1 MKTIKLLFS
10 MAFLALFT
18 ANLSAQEITSFPGMW
33 GEQFYQD
40 KEKLSWKEI
49 NTIMMESPVSETYW
63 KKSKKQALGGMLFGL
78 ANFGSSI
85 WLLSNLDKNEPL
97 TGPVIA
103 AAGTGLIGAIF
114 FKSAMK
120 NKKMAI
126 LEYNDSLG
134 NKTSFHL
141 VPVSNRNGLGLALQ
155 FN

>member
-1 MKTIKLLFS
+1 MKTLKICFAL
-10 MAFLALFT
+10 AFIGILST
-18 ANLSAQEITSFPGMW
+18 NLSAQEITSFPGMW
-33 GEQFYQD
+33 GEEFYKD

-49 NTIMMESPVSETYW
+49 NTIMTESPVAEPYW
-63 KKSKKQALGGMLFGL
+63 KKSKKQALGGLLFGA

-85 WLLSNLDKNEPL
+85 WLLKNLDDNEPL
-97 TGPVIA
+97 TAPLIT

-134 NKTSFHL
+134 NRTSFNL
-141 VPVSNRNGLGLALQ
+141 VPVSNQNGLGLAIR
-155 FN
+155 F

>member
-1 MKTIKLLFS
+1 MKYFKVTFLVLFVGLITTTVS
-10 MAFLALFT
+10 
-18 ANLSAQEITSFPGMW
+18 SQEITSFPGMW

-49 NTIMMESPVSETYW
+49 NTIMMESPVSEAYW
-63 KKSKKQALGGMLFGL
+63 KKSKKQALGGLLFGA

-85 WLLSNLDKNEPL
+85 WLIKNLDDNEPL
-97 TGPVIA
+97 TAPLIA
-103 AAGTGLIGAIF
+103 ATGTGLIGAIF

-134 NKTSFHL
+134 NKTSFYL
-141 VPVSNRNGLGLALQ
+141 VPVSNTNGLGMALR
-155 FN
+155 F